1 MILIAILTLS
11 KFVKF
16 GEKEKAMG
24 KEELFIDGKKGGAPD
39 PTRQLEDSH

>member
-16 GEKEKAMG
+16 GEKRRLWW

-39 PTRQLEDSH
+39 PTRQLEDSQ